1 MKKIIGI
8 DLGTTTSGVSI
19 VEQGKVTLIED
30 SNGNKLTDSVVS
42 INQFGDIIV
51 GNEAKNSLR
60 DKVIEVKR
68 KMGTHNTFSLGDKE
82 YLPEEISA
90 EILKKMKVIAENYI
104 GENIDE
110 AIITVPAQF
119 NSFQKMATLKAGELA
134 GLKIERIVTEPT
146 AAALAYGI
154 DKLENEEKILVYD
167 FGGGTFDVSILDFE
181 YGIMD
186 VIAGDG
192 DNFLGGKNIDDL
204 LIKHVCHIENINIK
218 DDYKIKNLLKNAVEQ
233 AKVDL
238 SKLNEARIIVP
249 ELKINLSIT
258 KKEFEEMIDVFVEK
272 TFVCID
278 NALKNANLT
287 DEEIKV
293 VLPVGGTSNIPYI
306 QNKLIDRFGDK
317 VFIFDNLQEI
327 VAIGAGIQGGIKS
340 GEISHETGIMLTDI
354 CSHNLGIA
362 CMGEYQGIMM
372 PGMFSPILKKHSPL
386 PAKGKNIYYTIK
398 DSQSEVTMQIYEGNG
413 ELSKE
418 NIFIGEMEI
427 VDLPSLPAGQCQI
440 EVEFDYDL
448 NGILKVNAKILNNE
462 IVFNGEFQP
471 HQRLQGMNN
480 NDNNNIGHTNSK
492 YYDDFKVTIDL
503 AERKL
508 KNVEKDKKDNIE
520 SLLIKL
526 KEELIN
532 ENLENL
538 NKIDDKLTDILF
550 SI

>member
-19 VEQGKVTLIED
+19 VEQGEITLIGD
-30 SNGNKLTDSVVS
+30 VNGNRLIDSVVS
-42 INQFGDIIV
+42 INQFGNIIV
-51 GNEAKNSLR
+51 GSEAKNSLR

-68 KMGTHNTFSLGDKE
+68 KMGTNNTFNLGEKE
-82 YLPEEISA
+82 YSPEEISA
-90 EILKKMKVIAENYI
+90 EILKKMKEIAENHI
-104 GENIDE
+104 GEKIDE

-192 DNFLGGKNIDDL
+192 DNYLGGKNIDEL
-204 LIKHVCHIENINIK
+204 LIKYVCHLENINIK
-218 DDYKIKNLLKNAVEQ
+218 DDYKTKNLIKNAVEQ

-238 SKLNEARIIVP
+238 SRLEEAKIIVP
-249 ELKINLSIT
+249 ELNINSLIT
-258 KKEFEEMIDVFVEK
+258 KREFEEMIDGFVEK
-272 TFVCID
+272 TFNCID
-278 NALKNANLT
+278 NALKSANLT
-287 DEEIKV
+287 DEDIKV

-306 QNKLIDRFGDK
+306 QNRLINRFGNK
-317 VFIFDNLQEI
+317 VFIFENLQEV
-327 VAIGAGIQGGIKS
+327 VALGAGIQGGIKS
-340 GEISHETGIMLTDI
+340 GLISHETGIMLTDI
-354 CSHNLGIA
+354 CSHNLGVSCI
-362 CMGEYQGIMM
+362 GEYQGIMM

-386 PAKGKNIYYTIK
+386 PAKAKNTYYTMK
-398 DSQSEVTMQIYEGNG
+398 DNQSEVTLQIYEGNG

-427 VDLPSLPAGQCQI
+427 FELPCMPAGQCQI

-448 NGILKVNAKILNNE
+448 NGILKVNAKVLNTDR
-462 IVFNGEFQP
+462 VFNGEFQP
-471 HQRLQGMNN
+471 HERLKEMNN
-480 NDNNNIGHTNSK
+480 NHIGYTNSK

-508 KNVEKDKKDNIE
+508 KSVDAEQKRNIE
-520 SLLIKL
+520 NLLSEL
-526 KEELIN
+526 KEEMIN
-532 ENLENL
+532 ENIQNL
-538 NKIDDKLTDILF
+538 NQIDDKLTNILF